1 MALHVAMSGSSRAPY
16 AGRSPAKNDEENVTQ
31 FGPAKRASKAAKT
44 GSGLAEKMPAGTSPT
59 PPPRTKVTPEV
70 SDLSPPAPEKEQAGD
85 IQVRLQ
91 SLEME
96 MAHLNANFNDNV
108 QAAVGAAVLAA
119 LAQER
124 EKTPAWATELQASV
138 LSLKEDKKQIEGKI
152 GACEGQL
159 LALQAQMD
167 MCAANTHPI
176 YLAERAAML
185 ATAEQT
191 RISGVKEQDGEKFLK
206 DYMKTK
212 FPNSSK
218 ISVTKSGPAF
228 VATFASADEAKKVAK
243 ALKQD
248 HKDLLVRP
256 QLPPLVL
263 ESQGPLKRA
272 FAALAEWVKTEASAD
287 FPVLSNYKINF
298 MSRAI
303 TDGQTVLARQL
314 ADGCVQPNLP
324 VLGQGASNAVL
335 LASQDRDYFYNLK
348 SQKDGIKDEKAQ
360 KEKGKGKGKG
370 KGKKGKGNDMEVDTN
385 LK

>member
-1 MALHVAMSGSSRAPY
+1 LILLLISTHIHTILIH
-16 AGRSPAKNDEENVTQ
+16 N
-31 FGPAKRASKAAKT
+31 
-44 GSGLAEKMPAGTSPT
+44 
-59 PPPRTKVTPEV
+59 
-70 SDLSPPAPEKEQAGD
+70 
-85 IQVRLQ
+85 I
-91 SLEME
+91 
-96 MAHLNANFNDNV
+96 AHL
-108 QAAVGAAVLAA
+108 
-119 LAQER
+119 
-124 EKTPAWATELQASV
+124 P
-138 LSLKEDKKQIEGKI
+138 
-152 GACEGQL
+152 
-159 LALQAQMD
+159 
-167 MCAANTHPI
+167 
-176 YLAERAAML
+176 
-185 ATAEQT
+185 
-191 RISGVKEQDGEKFLK
+191 
-206 DYMKTK
+206 
-212 FPNSSK
+212 
-218 ISVTKSGPAF
+218 
-228 VATFASADEAKKVAK
+228 
-243 ALKQD
+243 
-248 HKDLLVRP
+248 P

-272 FAALAEWVKTEASAD
+272 FAALAEWVKTEARAD